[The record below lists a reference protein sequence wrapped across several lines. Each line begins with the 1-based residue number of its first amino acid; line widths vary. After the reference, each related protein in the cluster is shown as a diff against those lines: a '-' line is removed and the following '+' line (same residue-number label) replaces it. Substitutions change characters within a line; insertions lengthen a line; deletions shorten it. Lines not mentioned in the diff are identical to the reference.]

1 MEELHINILYI
12 LPMFDAIIVGSGP
25 SSVASLLQIK
35 PNARVAV
42 IEYTS
47 TTPSE
52 ILAKQQE
59 LADLYSESHNGPE
72 SGASMLERYP
82 SLAKS
87 NFAVK
92 PYWTSDF
99 LYRRK
104 VKYQPSISLA
114 RGGFSLV
121 WGATAFPY
129 AECDLVRMKDSFVL
143 RFREQTSF
151 VEKIL
156 HVAHE
161 ITKGE
166 MFASPATQ
174 NFRPQA
180 KIFHTLTR
188 TQGQFENM
196 VYEFEPTRLAL
207 AAQSP
212 KGNIFFDSGCIN
224 CGLCQLGCP
233 TGVVWTSKNEFE
245 NLLASRPVTLIS
257 GWVSKIEECDN
268 YVVARVCKEGEVQ
281 EIRAKR
287 ILLTGGVASTA
298 QLLVD
303 SNVFPA
309 IRLLDSQTTLI
320 LMWSLKNI
328 QTGQSNLSLADTSLT
343 TKSNN
348 YVTHTQLYTLNDYF
362 IARLRNSYP
371 LVRMI
376 PKIVL
381 RLLSRRLVF
390 GFTYFQQ
397 ELSGQLK
404 YTNQKWIESKSPN
417 WKKIRMAFKNISNAA
432 LDAGLW
438 LIPLRY
444 HLPVGGGHH
453 IGGEMFVKGMWE
465 ELNDQLWRIE
475 LDDLARPMGYERVH
489 VMDSTALGPIPTGSV
504 TLASMAFT
512 SLLASRINSESMD

>member
-1 MEELHINILYI
+1 
-12 LPMFDAIIVGSGP
+12 MFDAIIIGSGP
-25 SSVASLLQIK
+25 SSVASLLQMK

-42 IEYTS
+42 IEHTS

-59 LADLYSESHNGPE
+59 LADLYSDSHDGPG
-72 SGASMLERYP
+72 SGALMLERYP
-82 SLAKS
+82 YLAKS
-87 NFAVK
+87 NFTVK
-92 PYWTSDF
+92 PYWNSDF

-104 VKYQPSISLA
+104 VEHQPSISSA

-129 AECDLVRMKDSFVL
+129 TESDLMRMRDSFVSS
-143 RFREQTSF
+143 FREQTSF
-151 VEKIL
+151 IERVL

-161 ITKGE
+161 KIQGE
-166 MFASPATQ
+166 MFASPATE

-180 KIFHTLTR
+180 KIFHTLMR
-188 TQGQFENM
+188 TKGQSENM

-207 AAQSP
+207 ASQSP
-212 KGNIFFDSGCIN
+212 NGNKIFDSGCIN

-233 TGVVWTSKNEFE
+233 TGVVWTSKNDFE
-245 NLLASRPVTLIS
+245 NLLASQPITVIS
-257 GWVSKIEECDN
+257 GWVSKIEVCDE
-268 YVVARVCKEGEVQ
+268 YVVAKVYKEGEFE

-303 SNVFPA
+303 SGIIPEL
-309 IRLLDSQTTLI
+309 RLLDSQTTLT
-320 LMWSLKNI
+320 LMWSLKKIKSGN
-328 QTGQSNLSLADTSLT
+328 SNLSLADTSLT
-343 TKSNN
+343 TKGTEC
-348 YVTHTQLYTLNDYF
+348 VTHTQLYTLNDYF

-381 RLLSRRLVF
+381 RIFSRRLVF

-397 ELSGQLK
+397 EVSGQFK
-404 YTNQKWIESKSPN
+404 YTNQKWIESKSPD
-417 WKKIRMAFKNISNAA
+417 WRKIKMAFKNISIAA

-444 HLPVGGGHH
+444 HFPVGGGHH

-465 ELNDQLWRIE
+465 ELNDQFWRIE
-475 LDDLARPMGYERVH
+475 LDELARPMGYERVH

-504 TLASMAFT
+504 TLASMVHT
-512 SLLASRINSESMD
+512 SLLASRINSELMD